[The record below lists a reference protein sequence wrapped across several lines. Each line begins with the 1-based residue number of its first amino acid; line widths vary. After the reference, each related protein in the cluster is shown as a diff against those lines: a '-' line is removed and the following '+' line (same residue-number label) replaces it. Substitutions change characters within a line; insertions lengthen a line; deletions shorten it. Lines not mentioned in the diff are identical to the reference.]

1 MIFKINIP
9 YPNNRQSR
17 WEYERVSPPVE
28 WWSPHSEEA
37 PARRTPQRRASRS
50 STSFR
55 HLLFNHKKHFIEL
68 ISKNIK
74 TYFPRREECVHSY
87 HLHWTSSSSVS
98 PGPSS
103 VPLVMAEVVM
113 VVMPSRTAK
122 TSRRSFQGEPWSEVE
137 VNTNQNSWS
146 PKPVETRR
154 KGSDNGLHLIRH
166 WMQVTERNK
175 WWIDNNYHR
184 QPTTTKV
191 YNSQLGQTLCLSF
204 GFSQTLC
211 NESFPCSNGAAD
223 LKFVRCKL
231 PKSFELPF
239 AALFPSDRFLFA
251 FSRRLRLLQHTDNRR
266 HRHGSSLF
274 EENGRRQCLCRKDV
288 LHSIFCCTFV
298 SRCIARLL
306 LLFKKLLKLYKDIRW
321 YYLLAAVQMM
331 PLISG
336 NTSVPRWCSLAKMMM
351 IYRPHWRAL
360 I

>member
-137 VNTNQNSWS
+137 VNTNKNSWS

-204 GFSQTLC
+204 GFSQTLQRV
-211 NESFPCSNGAAD
+211 FPMQQRCCWFKICTLQVAQVFRIALCGALPQWPFSLCFFPATAVIATHGQQTAPARKQ
-223 LKFVRCKL
+223 LVRGKWT
-231 PKSFELPF
+231 E
-239 AALFPSDRFLFA
+239 
-251 FSRRLRLLQHTDNRR
+251 TM
-266 HRHGSSLF
+266 SL
-274 EENGRRQCLCRKDV
+274 
-288 LHSIFCCTFV
+288 
-298 SRCIARLL
+298 
-306 LLFKKLLKLYKDIRW
+306 
-321 YYLLAAVQMM
+321 
-331 PLISG
+331 
-336 NTSVPRWCSLAKMMM
+336 
-351 IYRPHWRAL
+351 
-360 I
+360 